1 MPVAAQPYI
10 NFSGACEEA
19 LNFYKQAVGAEVT
32 MMMRY
37 GEAPPNSG
45 VTPGREKKV
54 LHAAFTI
61 GQTTL
66 FGSDGYA
73 DEKPNLHGI
82 AISLTVKDVA
92 EAESAFKALSAGG
105 SVQAPLSS
113 TFFAKSFGMLQDKFG
128 LGWMILCPAEM

>member
-19 LNFYKQAVGAEVT
+19 INFYTQAVDAKLQ
-32 MMMRY
+32 MMMRF

-54 LHAAFTI
+54 LHSAFTI
-61 GQTTL
+61 GESTL
-66 FGSDGYA
+66 FGSDGHA

-82 AISLTVKDVA
+82 AITLTIKDPA
-92 EAESAFKALSAGG
+92 EAERAFKALSAGG
-105 SVQAPLSS
+105 SVQAPLTQ